1 MKKKILSLLLF
12 ATVALGS
19 FVGCDIP
26 GANTSDTSSNVPA
39 ASDSAAAEIE
49 KVDYVSD
56 LHLDMNSDSL
66 KLEVTVKTYIDG
78 DTTHFYP
85 KDRSELPNLPELV
98 QKEGYIKAR
107 YSAVNTPEST
117 GTIEEWGKRASN
129 FTKEKLQSAENG
141 GSIILETESNKWEPD
156 STLSR
161 FIVWVWYKPA
171 GESEYRNLNLEL
183 LQEGLARGSKAGTSR
198 YGEACLSAIA
208 QANTLSLYVYS
219 KEKDPDFYY
228 GTAVELDLKELRTN
242 IDNYVGKRVAFEGT
256 VSTYAD
262 WTIYVE
268 NYDDETQRYYG
279 INVFYGYHHEF
290 HPILATGNRVRIVGN
305 LTYSE
310 TYGYQVS
317 SLKYD
322 AFAPKDP
329 ENIQNLGSGY
339 AAGYQEMTVSE
350 FFSKV
355 DVNVET
361 FDPETEETVVTSK
374 QFDVA
379 QLAFST
385 SVSMKNLTVKS
396 AYTTNNGG
404 DNDGAISLT
413 CTDNISSKNITI
425 RIAAIEDASGNM
437 VFKQADLI
445 GKTIDVRGIVD
456 AYNGEYQIRVFL
468 ESNVTIH

>member
-12 ATVALGS
+12 AAVALGS
-19 FVGCDIP
+19 FVGCNVP
-26 GANTSDTSSNVPA
+26 GINTSTSSPA
-39 ASDSAAAEIE
+39 ASSSDSTAGEIE

-78 DTTHFYP
+78 DTTYFYP
-85 KDRSELPNLPELV
+85 KDKSELPNLPELV
-98 QKEGYIKAR
+98 QREGYIKAR
-107 YSAVNTPEST
+107 YAAVNTPEST

-129 FTKEKLQSAENG
+129 FTKEKLQSAASG
-141 GSIILETESNKWEPD
+141 GSIIVETESTKWELD
-156 STLSR
+156 STNSR
-161 FIVWVWYKPA
+161 FMLWVWYKPA

-183 LQEGLARGSKAGTSR
+183 LQEGLALGSKAGTSR
-198 YGEACLSAIA
+198 YGKTCLSAIA
-208 QANTLSLYVYS
+208 QANALSLYVYS

-228 GTAVELDLKELRTN
+228 GSAVELDLKELRTN

-256 VSTYAD
+256 VATYAD

-268 NYDDETQRYYG
+268 NYDNETQRYYG

-310 TYGYQVS
+310 TYGYQIS
-317 SLKYD
+317 NLKYD
-322 AFAPKDP
+322 SFEPKNP

-339 AAGYQEMTVSE
+339 EAGYQEMTVKE

-355 DVNVET
+355 DINVET
-361 FDPETEETVVTSK
+361 VDPETEEIVVTSK

-385 SVSMKNLTVKS
+385 SVSIKNLTVKS

-413 CTDNISSKNITI
+413 CTDNTSNKNITI
-425 RIAAIEDASGNM
+425 RIAAIEDANGNM
-437 VFKQADLI
+437 VFNQNDLI

-456 AYNGEYQIRVFL
+456 AYNGEYQVRVFL
-468 ESNVTIH
+468 KDNVIVQ